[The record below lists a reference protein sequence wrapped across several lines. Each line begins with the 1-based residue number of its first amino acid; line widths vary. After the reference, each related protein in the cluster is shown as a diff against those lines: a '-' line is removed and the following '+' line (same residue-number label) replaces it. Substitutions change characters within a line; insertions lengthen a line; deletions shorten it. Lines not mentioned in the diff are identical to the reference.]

1 MREWNI
7 KYRPNQILN
16 LEKTPGEI
24 VAVQIVGVS
33 RHLRL
38 DDVLYDAV
46 EVASGV
52 GYPVIQKNLKT
63 K

>member
-33 RHLRL
+33 RHIRL
-38 DDVLYDAV
+38 DDVLYDVV
-46 EVASGV
+46 EVASRV
-52 GYPVIQKNLKT
+52 GYPVSQKNLKT

>member
-33 RHLRL
+33 RHIRL
-38 DDVLYDAV
+38 DDVLYDVV